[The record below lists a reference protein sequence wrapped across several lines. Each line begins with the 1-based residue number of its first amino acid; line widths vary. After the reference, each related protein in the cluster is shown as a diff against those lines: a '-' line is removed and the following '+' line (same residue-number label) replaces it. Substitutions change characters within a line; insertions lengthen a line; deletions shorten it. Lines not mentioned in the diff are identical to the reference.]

1 MENMKNL
8 LEEALYL
15 ASEEVDDLS
24 NVGVRD
30 LQEAGYLTNDK
41 GLFVAL
47 KNGKKYLVTVQE
59 A

>member
-1 MENMKNL
+1 MKNL